1 MARIYREIR
10 SSGSLITW
18 MKATMKMHHIPADQL
33 ESLAADRSTRR
44 DTCTVGLDS
53 GGSRK
58 KIFAG
63 PGPSSF
69 GRQQRLS
76 EIYYRT
82 YN

>member
-1 MARIYREIR
+1 MEPFIAGRLSKIKVRITKEFTENLTN
-10 SSGSLITW
+10 S
-18 MKATMKMHHIPADQL
+18 
-33 ESLAADRSTRR
+33 DRLT
-44 DTCTVGLDS
+44 S

-58 KIFAG
+58 KIFGG

-82 YN
+82 N